1 MLPLSYYAR
10 LVQQN
15 YKVSLSE
22 VANNAVPTT
31 VNLILN
37 SGTPNR
43 TEFYNISTQDLCNY
57 VTKAYFNDYIIT
69 SVEMPVISNYSIP
82 KIYAVQINQE
92 VRA

>member
-22 VANNAVPTT
+22 LANNAVPTT
-31 VNLILN
+31 VNLILDPD
-37 SGTPNR
+37 TPGR

-57 VTKAYFNDYIIT
+57 VTKAYFGDYQVTGIGWYDVPI
-69 SVEMPVISNYSIP
+69 
-82 KIYAVQINQE
+82 IYADLTNQE
-92 VRA
+92 VNKA